1 MKLFICEPC
10 NFSSKLKT
18 DLNRHLNTKKHFT
31 NTECSLSAM
40 VKSQKE
46 PQKSQKE
53 PQKSQKEPPFLCDY
67 CNSKFI
73 TYANKR
79 RHEIHRCKENPS
91 TMKYKIHK
99 LEKVRKENRKND
111 G

>member
-40 VKSQKE
+40 V
-46 PQKSQKE
+46 KSQKE

>member
-31 NTECSLSAM
+31 NSDCSLSAM
-40 VKSQKE
+40 VKTQKDPE
-46 PQKSQKE
+46 KTQKDPEKTQKD
-53 PQKSQKEPPFLCDY
+53 PPFLCDY
-67 CNSKFI
+67 CISKFSS
-73 TYANKR
+73 YAHKR
-79 RHEIHRCKENPS
+79 RHEIHRCKETPS

>member
-31 NTECSLSAM
+31 NSDCSLSAM
-40 VKSQKE
+40 VKTQKDPE
-46 PQKSQKE
+46 KTQKDPEKTQKD
-53 PQKSQKEPPFLCDY
+53 PPFLCDY
-67 CNSKFI
+67 CISKFSS
-73 TYANKR
+73 YAHKR